1 MNFSDTTFEAL
12 AAYERHFD
20 TAITGGWCSN
30 PGRAALTL
38 MHDEL
43 DRIDGHKTR
52 ANLNC
57 SSCVL
62 TIVKRVGYLY
72 FADKGERA
80 NAAAAAAY
88 QKATAPKKTS
98 KKK

>member
-1 MNFSDTTFEAL
+1 MNFSDTTFETLSAWEKQ
-12 AAYERHFD
+12 YE

-30 PGRAALTL
+30 PGRAALLL
-38 MHDEL
+38 MHNEL

-57 SSCVL
+57 STCVL
-62 TIVKRVGYLY
+62 TIVKRIGYLY

-88 QKATAPKKTS
+88 KKATSKT